1 MDAARFDPLT
11 GEPFP
16 LPGHSVDADPRRRP
30 GVPRERPP
38 ATAPGVHEESIAT
51 QEAGRGALA
60 RTGARRWTPVFGT
73 AAPSRGV
80 PRWLRRAAYRLPERR
95 PASWLLLVA
104 ADRVEAL
111 EWRARGSWPLLVAL
125 AAALLGY
132 ALASR
137 AVRRA

>member
-1 MDAARFDPLT
+1 MDATRFDPLHA
-11 GEPFP
+11 EPFP
-16 LPGHSVDADPRRRP
+16 LPGRSVDADPRMRP

-38 ATAPGVHEESIAT
+38 SLAPGVHEESIAT
-51 QEAGRGALA
+51 LEAGRVALA

-73 AAPSRGV
+73 AAPARGL
-80 PRWLRRAAYRLPERR
+80 PGWLRRAAYRLPERR
-95 PASWLLLVA
+95 PASWLLLAA
-104 ADRVEAL
+104 ADRVDAQ

-137 AVRRA
+137 AVRAR